1 MDPTSRPGAPEVP
14 RRIEIPVRV
23 RFDEATAAGHCRAS
37 AHLRAM
43 QDVAW
48 AHSTGAGF
56 DLPWYRAHGRFWL
69 VRCLVLDVLRPVE
82 PGTVLTVSTEVM
94 AMRRIWARRES
105 DFVAPGG
112 ALVAHGLA
120 DWVMTTAEGA
130 PARILEDLLVVFGGT
145 DRLEPAHVPPA
156 RPPADAAELPL
167 RVAPRDLDPMG
178 HANNAVYVDW
188 LDEAVLHAGGAADV
202 ERTPRRYRLEYL
214 LPAAPDA
221 AIMARTWRAGP
232 GWACQL
238 SNPDGTA
245 LLRARLEAVE
255 GDGAVA
261 AS

>member
-1 MDPTSRPGAPEVP
+1 MDPTSRPGATVVP

-48 AHSTGAGF
+48 AHSTSAGF
-56 DLPWYRAHGRFWL
+56 DLPWYRAQGRFWL

-82 PGTVLTVSTEVM
+82 PGIVLAVSTEVV

-120 DWVMTTAEGA
+120 DWVMTTAAGA
-130 PARILEDLLVVFGGT
+130 PARIPDGLLLLFGGT

-156 RPPADAAELPL
+156 HPPADAAALAL

-188 LDEAVLHAGGAADV
+188 IDEAVLRAGGAADV
-202 ERTPRRYRLEYL
+202 EHTPRRYRLEYL

-221 AIMARTWRAGP
+221 AIVALTWRIGS

-238 SNPDGTA
+238 STPEGTV
-245 LLRARLEAVE
+245 LLRARLESVE
-255 GDGAVA
+255 EHGAVA